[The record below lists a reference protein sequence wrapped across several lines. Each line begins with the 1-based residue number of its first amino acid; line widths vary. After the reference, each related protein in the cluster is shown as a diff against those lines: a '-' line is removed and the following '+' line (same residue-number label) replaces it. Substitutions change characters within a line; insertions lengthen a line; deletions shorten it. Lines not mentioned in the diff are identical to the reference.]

1 MFRADPG
8 ARQHDAERRSCA
20 RCARAHDHLSETV
33 EKLLAD
39 YVDAER
45 RKREE
50 REDLI
55 DATSEMAKA
64 HDAEHVLWG
73 QAFSTL

>member
-1 MFRADPG
+1 MRD
-8 ARQHDAERRSCA
+8 ARGLTTTCPRRS
-20 RCARAHDHLSETV
+20 